1 MKIALFGAGRI
12 GKVHAIAIANN
23 ARASLACVV
32 DPHGPSAK
40 ALADQYNVPVM
51 SESQALEDGN
61 IDAVL
66 IGSPTDQHARQITD
80 AAESGKAIFCEKPID
95 LDISRVR
102 EVLNQLDLR
111 PVPFML
117 GFNRRFDPNF
127 VLLKQQIDSGVI
139 GNVEMVTILS
149 RDPGLPPIDYVKTSG
164 GIFKDMMIHDF
175 DMARFLVG
183 EEFIDVQAMGAVHI
197 DPNVAKAGDYDTAIA
212 TLRTA
217 SGKLVSI
224 SNSRRATYGYDQ
236 RIEVHGSNGM
246 LQADNVRESTVVL
259 SNGDGVRL
267 EKPMHFFLERY
278 EKAYANEI
286 DAFVRLVIDNDES
299 APNASDGLRALELAE
314 LAVHALA

>member
-32 DPHGPSAK
+32 DPHEPSAK

-80 AAESGKAIFCEKPID
+80 VAESGKAIFCEKPID

-102 EVLNQLDLR
+102 AVLNQLDRR

-197 DPNVAKAGDYDTAIA
+197 DANVAKAGDYDTAIA

-286 DAFVRLVIDNDES
+286 DAFVRLVIDKDES